1 MPATLLQVP
10 FFVHPALAG
19 AAVAAGCVPVIIHLI
34 NRRRHARVPWAAM
47 TFLLAARRR
56 SVRRLRLEHWML
68 MLARIAII
76 VLFGLALARPYLS
89 SASILPSSST
99 RVLRVVVL
107 DNSLSMNARRDAKAS
122 RFERARSYAAEL
134 IDAFPPADPVALIA
148 CAGPATA
155 ALTQPS
161 FDRRFVRERLLAIQ
175 PTERVADVVGGLS
188 LAIEMIEASQ
198 FPPTNRAVYVIS
210 DFPPSVWLNEN
221 QRQPTPAVAA
231 LRRLTQR
238 VSNPGENVTLIPISA
253 DEIENVAVT
262 SLLSDSSLIAV
273 NRPARFTIKVTNF
286 GRSTREDV
294 VLQVVK
300 QGEVIRREPLPALE
314 PGGTETVAV
323 TTLFGAPGTQLI
335 EATVT
340 GLRDDALIEDNAR
353 YLSVEVRDSVPVLL
367 VDGRPGLSRLAG
379 QAGFLATA
387 LAPKVTETDTVV
399 LDPVIVTAPE
409 LSTEILSEYG
419 MVALCNVNRLAD
431 ETWKEL
437 HDYVASGGGLLIFLG
452 ELVDA
457 DHYNEFGFDGGAGIM
472 PGSISAAHHVG
483 ENDALHIAYDALHHR
498 QAGSAG
504 WPSIVRDFDG
514 HPQSGLF
521 SAAVSAYL
529 PMEID
534 RRRADV
540 VLRYTDGQPAVVA
553 FTSAGRKVVVVTT
566 TANMDWTNL
575 PAKGD
580 YVSLMTSLAAY
591 LVRQKGSQRNLF
603 VGEFVR
609 EPLTARQ
616 TSMPLRVS
624 FPTAPNP
631 ARSSGIESAVPTL
644 VPGEHRHGLLASSL
658 TLSHGPIE
666 HAGGVSV
673 SIGAVQRLFAVNVK
687 TSESSLAALDQAALS
702 TGLGVLVHVAAGP
715 EADRPKIVRAGSSD
729 LAPTLLC
736 VVVALL
742 LMEMWMA
749 MRFGTVRGST
759 APADIRNAGAR

>member
-19 AAVAAGCVPVIIHLI
+19 AAIAAGCVPIIIHLI

-56 SVRRLRLEHWML
+56 SVTRLRFEHWIL

-107 DNSLSMNARRDAKAS
+107 DNSLSMNARRGAEAS
-122 RFERARSYAAEL
+122 RFERARSYASEL
-134 IDAFPPADPVALIA
+134 IDAFPPADPIALVT
-148 CAGPATA
+148 CAEPAGA
-155 ALTQPS
+155 ALAQPS
-161 FDRRFVRERLLAIQ
+161 FDRRFVREQLLAIR
-175 PTERVADVVGGLS
+175 PTERVADIVGGLS
-188 LAIEMIEASQ
+188 IAIEIIEASQ

-221 QRQPTPAVAA
+221 PQQPTPAVAA

-238 VSNPGENVTLIPISA
+238 VSDPGENVTLIPISA

-262 SLLSDSSLIAV
+262 SLLPDSSLIAV

-286 GRSTREDV
+286 GRSTRENV

-314 PGGTETVAV
+314 PGRTETVAV
-323 TTLFGAPGTQLI
+323 TTLFSAPGTQLI

-419 MVALCNVNRLAD
+419 MVALCNVNRLAG
-431 ETWKEL
+431 ETWQEL
-437 HDYVASGGGLLIFLG
+437 RAYVADGGGLLIFLG
-452 ELVDA
+452 ELVDT
-457 DHYNEFGFDGGAGIM
+457 DHYNEFGFDGGTGLM
-472 PGSISAAHHVG
+472 PGSISAAHRVG
-483 ENDALHIAYDALHHR
+483 ENGALHIAYDALQH
-498 QAGSAG
+498 
-504 WPSIVRDFDG
+504 PIVRDFDG

-521 SAAVSAYL
+521 SARVLAYL

-534 RRRADV
+534 RRRAEV

-553 FTSAGRKVVVVTT
+553 STSAGEKVVVVTT

-580 YVSLMTSLAAY
+580 YVSLMSSLAAY
-591 LVRQKGSQRNLF
+591 LVRQKGNQRNLF
-603 VGEFVR
+603 IGEFVR

-624 FPTAPNP
+624 FPTAMNP
-631 ARSSGIESAVPTL
+631 ARSSRVESAVPTL
-644 VPGEHRHGLLASSL
+644 VPGEQLL
-658 TLSHGPIE
+658 TLSYGPIE
-666 HAGGVSV
+666 HAGAVSV
-673 SIGAVQRLFAVNVK
+673 SIGAAQRLFAVNVE
-687 TSESSLAALDQAALS
+687 TSESSLMALDQAALS
-702 TGLGVLVHVAAGP
+702 SGLGLPVRVAAGP
-715 EADRPKIVRAGSSD
+715 EADGSKIVRAGSSD

-749 MRFGTVRGST
+749 MRFGAARGST
-759 APADIRNAGAR
+759 APANIRNARTR